1 MLFNL
6 YVSDL
11 QDHLRSSIGSFQYA
25 DDTTIYSSCPAP
37 ELQICAQEL
46 NSTLNTV
53 SSWSNDSH
61 LALNSKKTKTML
73 LSTSQMSHV
82 HSLDKN
88 RPAITISDSTL
99 EYVNVSKLL
108 GVHFHQHLNGDEHI
122 QATCKSCYGTIQ
134 TIRKLKNFAG
144 YRLRKHL
151 VESLVLSKLDYQAR
165 SWGLRRGVRT
175 DKQREILRAPKAPAS
190 RDFLGQTAPPENV
203 EI

>member
-1 MLFNL
+1 
-6 YVSDL
+6 
-11 QDHLRSSIGSFQYA
+11 
-25 DDTTIYSSCPAP
+25 
-37 ELQICAQEL
+37 
-46 NSTLNTV
+46 
-53 SSWSNDSH
+53 
-61 LALNSKKTKTML
+61 ML
-73 LSTSQMSHV
+73 LSTNQMSYV

>member
-1 MLFNL
+1 MWKFRRGRGVQFNL
-6 YVSDL
+6 LMGMHD
-11 QDHLRSSIGSFQYA
+11 DFSSIGSFQYA

-37 ELQICAQEL
+37 ELQRCAQEL

-61 LALNSKKTKTML
+61 LALNSKKRKTML

-108 GVHFHQHLNGDEHI
+108 GVHVHSILIGMS
-122 QATCKSCYGTIQ
+122 TCKQ
-134 TIRKLKNFAG
+134 R
-144 YRLRKHL
+144 
-151 VESLVLSKLDYQAR
+151 AR
-165 SWGLRRGVRT
+165 AVT
-175 DKQREILRAPKAPAS
+175 EQYK
-190 RDFLGQTAPPENV
+190 
-203 EI
+203 